1 MEIIYIQ
8 KYISKYSIFSRAIK
22 IELEPGSKVT
32 PPPEILPLP
41 EQLPGASL
49 SLAKKKKSQPELIT
63 MALAFSLTK
72 PGGTSWAK
80 AAPSGLRVLLTRV
93 QVGFLPSLFSCYCP
107 TTLWGLSTPTQV
119 HCRIGEGIPCPTCL
133 CYNWR
138 PTLEPFSLPRVGVCL
153 GWPLSPSWW
162 WGW

>member
-72 PGGTSWAK
+72 PGGTS
-80 AAPSGLRVLLTRV
+80 
-93 QVGFLPSLFSCYCP
+93 
-107 TTLWGLSTPTQV
+107 
-119 HCRIGEGIPCPTCL
+119 
-133 CYNWR
+133 
-138 PTLEPFSLPRVGVCL
+138 
-153 GWPLSPSWW
+153 
-162 WGW
+162 